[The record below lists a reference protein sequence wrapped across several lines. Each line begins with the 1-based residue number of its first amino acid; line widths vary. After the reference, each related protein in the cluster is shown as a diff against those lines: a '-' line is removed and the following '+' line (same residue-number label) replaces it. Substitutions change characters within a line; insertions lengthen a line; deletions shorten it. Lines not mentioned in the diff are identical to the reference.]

1 MADPRRL
8 PERLALF
15 AVRAESGRA
24 AALVAR
30 VHRDR
35 PDASPVELR
44 AEVVTRG
51 TRLTVLEG
59 SVIGGPF
66 VLLIPVAFC
75 AALLVQ
81 IRMVLALAVLDDR
94 DPADR
99 ERVVE
104 LLVLQGAHPSEE
116 EAAAALTA
124 AEGSEP
130 ADGPKP
136 SRLASVR
143 RMAYLLGVIG
153 GGGASSSSRLRAV
166 AGWIIVGAVI
176 VVGFVLPL
184 IWVPVMGI
192 AYQRATTRLGQRS
205 CDYYHPE
212 PRIMLGPQGGWNP
225 AGALIATRTFVGALL
240 PILAL
245 LTVLVAGVR
254 LGESRWAA
262 LGVAV
267 VVASLVGATIA
278 AVRHWHRHRRQR
290 RD

>member
-30 VHRDR
+30 VHRDL
-35 PDASPVELR
+35 PDATSQELR

-81 IRMVLALAVLDDR
+81 IRMVLALAVLDER

-104 LLVLQGAHPSEE
+104 LLVLQGAHPTEQ

-124 AEGSEP
+124 AERAEP
-130 ADGPKP
+130 VDG
-136 SRLASVR
+136 RRQNWLVSVR
-143 RMAYLLGVIG
+143 RLAYLLGVIG
-153 GGGASSSSRLRAV
+153 GGGPSSSRLRAV
-166 AGWIIVGAVI
+166 AGWVSVAAVI
-176 VVGFVLPL
+176 VIGFVLPL
-184 IWVPVMGI
+184 IWVPAMGI
-192 AYQRATTRLGQRS
+192 SYQRATTRLGQRS

-212 PRIMLGPQGGWNP
+212 PRIILGPQGGWRP
-225 AGALIATRTFVGALL
+225 AGALIAVRTFLGAVLPVVSLL
-240 PILAL
+240 V
-245 LTVLVAGVR
+245 VLVAGVR
-254 LGESRWAA
+254 VGESRWAA
-262 LGVAV
+262 LAVGVVA
-267 VVASLVGATIA
+267 ASLVGATIA
-278 AVRHWHRHRRQR
+278 AVRHLHRHRNR
-290 RD
+290 RRR